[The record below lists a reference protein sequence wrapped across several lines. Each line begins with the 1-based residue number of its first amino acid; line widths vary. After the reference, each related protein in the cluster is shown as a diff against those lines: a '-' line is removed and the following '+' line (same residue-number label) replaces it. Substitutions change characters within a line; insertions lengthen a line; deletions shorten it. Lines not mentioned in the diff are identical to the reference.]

1 VSAQTG
7 TRTSAV
13 LLEELSALLGF
24 TVRQIRWAPPSREP
38 GCSRGWWF
46 SIGEGEAARGI
57 FLESSD
63 SLRDPRR
70 LNGWRAQVLNWPTR
84 SARREWIDLP
94 PLGQADG
101 RKVARLAHEIV
112 EATVTE
118 GGPR

>member
-1 VSAQTG
+1 MSAQTG
-7 TRTSAV
+7 TRTSAD
-13 LLEELSALLGF
+13 LLAELSALLGF
-24 TVRQIRWAPPSREP
+24 TVRGVRWAPPSREP
-38 GCSRGWWF
+38 GSPRGWWF

-57 FLESSD
+57 YLESSD

-70 LNGWRAQVLNWPTR
+70 LNGWRSYANNWPTR

-112 EATVTE
+112 EAIAAE